1 MRHKGGREAKIAKLG
16 RMFDD
21 GVGTVTRR
29 PGVWKPLTE

>member
-1 MRHKGGREAKIAKLG
+1 LLPCSWIAKTG
-16 RMFDD
+16 AMFDD